1 MPAVA
6 EQAVVGPV
14 GGRRANGDHG
24 DVIHQEHHDGED
36 GQAQPAVGDDTVD
49 LVGSGQLTGVF
60 LLVTGLDDL
69 GDVDVALVGDDG
81 LGVVVQLLLGSLD
94 VLLDVGHD
102 GGVDLQLVQHLVVTL
117 EDLDGVPALLLLGQ
131 VMYGGL
137 LDVGDGVLHGA
148 GEGVHGHGLGGLG
161 GLHGGLGGLHDAL
174 ALQGG
179 DLHDL
184 AAQLAAQLVHVDLVA
199 VLADHVHHVD
209 GDDHR
214 DAQLGQLGGQVQVTL
229 QVGAVDDIQDGV
241 GALVDQVITGHHLL
255 QRVGGQRID
264 ARQVHNGH
272 VLMLL
277 QLALFLLH
285 RYAGPVAHE
294 LIGAGQRVE
303 QGGLAGVGVARQRD
317 LDLFFHDVSPSG

>member
-6 EQAVVGPV
+6 EQAVVRPV
-14 GGRRANGDHG
+14 GSGGANGDHG
-24 DVIHQEHHDGED
+24 DVVHQEHDQSED
-36 GQAQPAVGDDTVD
+36 GQTQPAVGDDPVD
-49 LVGSGQLTGVF
+49 LVAGGELTGVLF
-60 LLVTGLDDL
+60 LVAGLDDL
-69 GDVDVALVGDDG
+69 GDVHIALVGDDG
-81 LGVVVQLLLGSLD
+81 LGIVVQLLLGGLD

-102 GGVDLQLVQHLVVTL
+102 GRVDLQLIQHLVVAL

-148 GEGVHGHGLGGLG
+148 GEGVHGDGLGGLG
-161 GLHGGLGGLHDAL
+161 GLHSGLGGLHNAL

-179 DLHDL
+179 DLHDP

-209 GDDHR
+209 GDDNG

-229 QVGAVDDIQDGV
+229 QVRTVDDVQDGV
-241 GALVDQVITGHHLL
+241 GALGDEVITGDHFL
-255 QRVGGQRID
+255 QGVGGQGVD
-264 ARQVHNGH
+264 TGQVHDGH
-272 VLMLL
+272 VIVLL

-285 RYAGPVAHE
+285 RNAGPVAHE
-294 LIGAGQRVE
+294 LVGAGQRVE
-303 QGGLAGVGVARQRD
+303 QGGLARVGVTCQRD
-317 LDLFFHDVSPSG
+317 LYLFFHSVSPSG